1 MSFSLSTIQNAIYD
15 WVYAASGNVTTI
27 WRFTNAP
34 RRTKPY
40 IDLSLTTFTSVGE
53 DVLTDPNSL
62 GMASIFGNREVI
74 LEINCYGDNSVATME
89 KLYTSL
95 SSPAILDTLAL
106 SGVFFVKKLMQS
118 NTTTLLA
125 DATTYEERA
134 ILELKFRYSNQ
145 GITNPDEVAVGLIEN
160 VIAVGEFT
168 GSETD
173 ELDRNIDVGQ
183 PYTPPPP

>member
-1 MSFSLSTIQNAIYD
+1 
-15 WVYAASGNVTTI
+15 
-27 WRFTNAP
+27 
-34 RRTKPY
+34 
-40 IDLSLTTFTSVGE
+40 
-53 DVLTDPNSL
+53 
-62 GMASIFGNREVI
+62 
-74 LEINCYGDNSVATME
+74 
-89 KLYTSL
+89 
-95 SSPAILDTLAL
+95 
-106 SGVFFVKKLMQS
+106 VFFVKKLMQS